1 MTQYVYIVDDDEA
14 IRDSLSWLLQS
25 RNIACRTYDSAESF
39 LEAWEASFAGCLLL
53 DIRMGEM
60 SGNELFDRLVK
71 RGCKLPVIFL
81 TAKEDEASIIQ
92 SARKMPSSEHLRSA
106 AEGLK
111 NEFILVSSVDHG
123 CIT

>member
-39 LEAWEASFAGCLLL
+39 QGAWEASFAGCLLL

-60 SGNELFDRLVK
+60 SGNELFDPRWP
-71 RGCKLPVIFL
+71 RGSWPWPTFS
-81 TAKEDEASIIQ
+81 T
-92 SARKMPSSEHLRSA
+92 R
-106 AEGLK
+106 
-111 NEFILVSSVDHG
+111 
-123 CIT
+123 